1 MMAGTYNGL
10 VLYQKENDHWKYDQK
25 INGIHE
31 SCRIMVKDEDGSIW
45 VSHPYR
51 GLYHVVWH
59 EENKYDPE
67 IKFFDQSGGL
77 PSNLNNY
84 VFTYSWQSGLWHRK
98 GRVSI

>member
-1 MMAGTYNGL
+1 
-10 VLYQKENDHWKYDQK
+10 
-25 INGIHE
+25 
-31 SCRIMVKDEDGSIW
+31 MVKDEDGSIW

-84 VFTYSWQSGLWHRK
+84 VFSISGKAVFGTEK
-98 GRVSI
+98 GVYQFDNAQDRFVPDT